1 MVRVSVSP
9 EHISVHSTIAASP
22 PLPPCLARPATL
34 GSSVLFS
41 CECSPTRLTRPDR
54 DQRNRLV
61 VNEEERHPDSL
72 KEENPAHQQRNL
84 ILLRGSHATLLV
96 FVSGEPL
103 TSPSS
108 SFYLII
114 FR

>member
-1 MVRVSVSP
+1 MKSNWNEARVWCVYVSP
-9 EHISVHSTIAASP
+9 EHLSVHSTTAV
-22 PLPPCLARPATL
+22 LPPPSPLRQARAATL

-72 KEENPAHQQRNL
+72 KEENP
-84 ILLRGSHATLLV
+84 LR
-96 FVSGEPL
+96 
-103 TSPSS
+103 
-108 SFYLII
+108 
-114 FR
+114 